1 MCVCVVGCVA
11 VAASDGAAPR
21 RARLRLSAVRR
32 SAAAPLV
39 VGPRQILERRPPTAR
54 GTRTIVAHGATFFI
68 RADRPDCCGAV
79 GTTPAPRK
87 SCQMGA
93 VRRVGSRAPLQRC
106 YNVFGG
112 LATAKGATATDLK
125 LCRRSAPHA
134 TRRGRSGQP
143 PNSARTC
150 LSTHNKRLARWFVF

>member
-1 MCVCVVGCVA
+1 MWTARASSLSGWRRRPFWSSSASSLSSSDSYAPTETDVGGVW
-11 VAASDGAAPR
+11 SM
-21 RARLRLSAVRR
+21 
-32 SAAAPLV
+32 
-39 VGPRQILERRPPTAR
+39 ERRPPTAR
-54 GTRTIVAHGATFFI
+54 GTRPIVAHGATFFI